1 MNVSTTTSFSPGRTR
16 RILITAAGAA
26 LLGLLSVSPAQAQ
39 GDWPAGKVITWV
51 VPYPP
56 GGSTDVLGR
65 NVAQRV
71 GMSLGTNVIV
81 DNKAGATG
89 TIGAA
94 YVAKAAP
101 DGYTLVLGQT
111 SNLGINPTLYAK
123 LPYDPEK
130 DLAAIGLVADAPLVI
145 VVPATSPLKS
155 FEDMIAAAKAKPG
168 ALNFASS
175 GNGTV
180 AHLAAVQLQ
189 NAAGIQLTHIPYK
202 GAAQASNDLI
212 GGQIDMY
219 LSSVPTLIGHVRN
232 GKMRALAVTSAQ
244 RVPDMPGVPTVAERG
259 FPGFEAVTW
268 FGLAA
273 PAGTPADIVQRLNAE
288 FNKALQAQDL
298 SLKYQEQGARVLTS
312 TPDAFAKLIHDDRI
326 RWGKIVKDS
335 GAKVE

>member
-1 MNVSTTTSFSPGRTR
+1 MK
-16 RILITAAGAA
+16 RIARLLAGMALVCAACAS
-26 LLGLLSVSPAQAQ
+26 LAQ
-39 GDWPAGKVITWV
+39 GYPNKPIRLI
-51 VPYPP
+51 VPFPP
-56 GGSTDVLGR
+56 GGGTDVLAR
-65 NVAQRV
+65 EAAIKVA
-71 GMSLGTNVIV
+71 GNTGWNIV
-81 DNKAGATG
+81 TENRPGSG
-89 TIGAA
+89 GNIGVDT
-94 YVAKAAP
+94 VAKAAP

-111 SNLGINPTLYAK
+111 SNLAINPTLYPN

-130 DLAAIGLVADAPLVI
+130 DLSAVGLVADAPLVI
-145 VVPATSPLKS
+145 VVPATSPLKTL
-155 FEDMIAAAKAKPG
+155 EDMIAAAKAKPG
-168 ALNFASS
+168 HLNFASS

-189 NAAGIQLTHIPYK
+189 NAAGISLTHVPYK

-244 RVPDMPGVPTVAERG
+244 RVPDMPDVPTIAERG

-273 PAGTPADIVQRLNAE
+273 PAGTPKDIVQRLNEA
-288 FNKALQAQDL
+288 FNKALQTQEL
-298 SLKYQEQGARVLTS
+298 GVKYQEQGARVLTG
-312 TPDAFAKLIHDDRI
+312 TPEQFAKLIHDDRI

-335 GAKVE
+335 GARVE

>member
-1 MNVSTTTSFSPGRTR
+1 MK
-16 RILITAAGAA
+16 RIARLLAGMALVCTAGAS
-26 LLGLLSVSPAQAQ
+26 LAQ
-39 GDWPAGKVITWV
+39 GYPNKPIRLI
-51 VPYPP
+51 VPFPP
-56 GGSTDVLGR
+56 GGGTDVLAR
-65 NVAQRV
+65 EAAIKVA
-71 GMSLGTNVIV
+71 GNTGWNIV
-81 DNKAGATG
+81 TENRPGSG
-89 TIGAA
+89 GNIGVDT
-94 YVAKAAP
+94 VAKAAP

-111 SNLGINPTLYAK
+111 SNLAINPTLYPN

-130 DLAAIGLVADAPLVI
+130 DLSAVGLVADAPLVI
-145 VVPATSPLKS
+145 VVPATSPLKTL
-155 FEDMIAAAKAKPG
+155 EDMIAAAKAKPG
-168 ALNFASS
+168 HLNFASS

-189 NAAGIQLTHIPYK
+189 NAAGISLTHVPYK

-244 RVPDMPGVPTVAERG
+244 RVPDMPDVPTIAERG

-273 PAGTPADIVQRLNAE
+273 PAGTPKDIVQRLNEA
-288 FNKALQAQDL
+288 FNKALQTQEL
-298 SLKYQEQGARVLTS
+298 GVKYQEQGARVLTG
-312 TPDAFAKLIHDDRI
+312 TPEQFAKLIHDDRI

-335 GAKVE
+335 GARVE

>member
-1 MNVSTTTSFSPGRTR
+1 MK
-16 RILITAAGAA
+16 RIARLLAGMALVCAAGAS
-26 LLGLLSVSPAQAQ
+26 LAQ
-39 GDWPAGKVITWV
+39 GYPNKPIRLI
-51 VPYPP
+51 VPFPP
-56 GGSTDVLGR
+56 GGGTDVLAR
-65 NVAQRV
+65 EAAIKVA
-71 GMSLGTNVIV
+71 GNTGWNIV
-81 DNKAGATG
+81 TENRPGSG
-89 TIGAA
+89 GNIGVDT
-94 YVAKAAP
+94 VAKAAP

-111 SNLGINPTLYAK
+111 SNLAINPTLYPN

-130 DLAAIGLVADAPLVI
+130 DLSAVGLVADAPLVI
-145 VVPATSPLKS
+145 VVPATSPLKTL
-155 FEDMIAAAKAKPG
+155 EDMIAAAKAKPG
-168 ALNFASS
+168 HLNFASS

-189 NAAGIQLTHIPYK
+189 NAAGISLTHVPYK

-244 RVPDMPGVPTVAERG
+244 RVPDMPDVPTIAERG

-273 PAGTPADIVQRLNAE
+273 PAGTPKDIVQRLNEA
-288 FNKALQAQDL
+288 FNKALQTQEL
-298 SLKYQEQGARVLTS
+298 GVKYQEQGARVLTG
-312 TPDAFAKLIHDDRI
+312 TPEQFAKLIHDDRI

-335 GAKVE
+335 GARVE